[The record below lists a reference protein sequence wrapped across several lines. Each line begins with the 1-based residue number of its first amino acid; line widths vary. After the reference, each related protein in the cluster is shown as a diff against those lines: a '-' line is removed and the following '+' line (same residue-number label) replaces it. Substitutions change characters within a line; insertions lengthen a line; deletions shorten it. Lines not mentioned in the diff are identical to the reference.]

1 MSGLAHG
8 FAIIEAVVSRQATGM
23 TFAEIVAATGTP
35 KASAHRI
42 LKELVDLG
50 VLVFSPQTARYRGSL
65 KLANIG
71 CEVTANLDL
80 RAVVHPHLQALN
92 EATRHTANLG
102 IRDGDAGVYIDKIET
117 PDYGIKLFSEVGKR
131 FPLHCTA
138 MGKVL
143 LAFGPENGSAVLGR
157 GPFERFTPNTI
168 VDAAALTAELA
179 EVRASGVAVDREEIT
194 RGVICVAA
202 PVLGA
207 DGVVAAVS
215 VAFPAY
221 INGDRSI
228 EPEIEAVRSHAASI
242 SGILGRS
249 GPAQPRHGETTS

>member
-1 MSGLAHG
+1 MSALRHV
-8 FAIIEAVVSRQATGM
+8 FAIVEAVVARQNAGAS
-23 TFAEIVAATGTP
+23 FAEVVAATGAP

-42 LKELVDLG
+42 LKELVELG
-50 VLVFSPQTARYRGSL
+50 VLVFARETGRYRGSL
-65 KLANIG
+65 RLASIG

-80 RAVVHPHLQALN
+80 RTVARPHLEALH

-143 LAFGPENGSAVLGR
+143 LAYADEADRERFLAR
-157 GPFERFTPNTI
+157 QFARFTPNTI
-168 VDAAALTAELA
+168 VEPDRLRDELA
-179 EVRASGVAVDREEIT
+179 QVRAAGVGLDREEIT
-194 RGVICVAA
+194 RGVVCVAA
-202 PVLGA
+202 PVFNGE
-207 DGVVAAVS
+207 GVAGAVS

-221 INGDRSI
+221 VDGDRGI
-228 EPEIEAVRSHAASI
+228 APEIDAVRRYAAAI
-242 SGILGRS
+242 SGVVGR
-249 GPAQPRHGETTS
+249 T